1 MLAVCFSTSAV
12 LCLETE
18 EFITTIRR
26 PSAHKRD
33 NFEVKCTFY
42 PHHLQSLVN
51 ESCYAKIRGPLLSLM
66 AATSGAIT
74 EMASICCCDSQ
85 FLSGWANRIAFWKA
99 AQVVF
104 LCPFGGRKLR
114 LVFLLC
120 RATSEPWTPTSLSSP
135 LLSWTFQGGA
145 GTSEG
150 VPLLSAVGLTCHQ
163 VPLTDVQNTHGKED
177 EKRRKQWYKRR
188 NGEEF
193 RRKIICRLIGSWMW
207 VVFPQTHSDFF
218 FFYWIS
224 TSLKD
229 YFYHPDSATAGHQ
242 GCGVHPS
249 WPPWPATVDALER
262 RKTPLSQQETLPL
275 PTLAKIIG
283 FA

>member
-51 ESCYAKIRGPLLSLM
+51 ESCYAKIRRPLLSLM

-104 LCPFGGRKLR
+104 LCPFGGGKLR

-135 LLSWTFQGGA
+135 LLNFSGRGWH
-145 GTSEG
+145 
-150 VPLLSAVGLTCHQ
+150 V
-163 VPLTDVQNTHGKED
+163 
-177 EKRRKQWYKRR
+177 W
-188 NGEEF
+188 
-193 RRKIICRLIGSWMW
+193 
-207 VVFPQTHSDFF
+207 
-218 FFYWIS
+218 
-224 TSLKD
+224 
-229 YFYHPDSATAGHQ
+229 
-242 GCGVHPS
+242 GCP
-249 WPPWPATVDALER
+249 
-262 RKTPLSQQETLPL
+262 TPLCGGTNLSSGAFDRCSEHSREKGWEKEKAVVQEEEWGRT
-275 PTLAKIIG
+275 
-283 FA
+283 